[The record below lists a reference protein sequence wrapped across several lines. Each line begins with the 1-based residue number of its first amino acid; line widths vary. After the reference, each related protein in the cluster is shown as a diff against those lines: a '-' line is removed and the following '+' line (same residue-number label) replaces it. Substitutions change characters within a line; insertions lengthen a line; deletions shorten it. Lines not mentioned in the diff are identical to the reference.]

1 MNFLEDLFYPLRLL
15 ENKRV
20 LLLVSGS
27 IAAYKSLELVRLL
40 FKSGASVQVVMSEG
54 AKKFVTP
61 LSFEALSHHKVLHDH
76 NEKWYYN
83 HQNALHHNHIAC
95 AANADLLIF
104 APLSA
109 NSLSKIAHALA
120 DNTISATFLACA
132 SPKILAPSMNTN
144 MLNSPIIQ
152 SHLKRLKR
160 LKDFNHIILDTKNGL
175 LACDTKGDGA
185 MAEPLEILF
194 KAAQTLLK
202 DAYFENR
209 EVIIMGGASMEKI
222 DSVRTISNLSSGI
235 QASALALALYFK
247 GAKVT
252 LIASNFPTPL
262 PKEITSVPVSD
273 TASYENALNNA
284 ANNLQ
289 KHALKPL
296 LFNLA
301 AISDYVPKTSFN
313 HKLKKSELGETLN
326 IECVQNKDLLA
337 SINPNQFVKI
347 GFKAE
352 DDQQNAIKNAQ
363 NLLKPSQ
370 DSGKD
375 CSMAA
380 LNLIKDSRPFGSL
393 ENELWLFSHHKTQK
407 IPSMNKLEAGFKIL
421 DFIKDNAL

>member
-40 FKSGASVQVVMSEG
+40 FKSGASIQVVMSKG
-54 AKKFVTP
+54 AKKFIKS
-61 LSFEALSHHKVLHDH
+61 LSFEALSHHKVLHDR

-83 HQNALHHNHIAC
+83 HQNKLHHNHIAC

-120 DNTISATFLACA
+120 DNIVSATFLACT

-144 MLNSPIIQ
+144 MLNSPITQ
-152 SHLKRLKR
+152 SNLKR
-160 LKDFNHIILDTKNGL
+160 LKDSNHIILDTKNAL

-209 EVIIMGGASMEKI
+209 EVIVMGGASIEKI
-222 DSVRTISNLSSGI
+222 DSVRVISNLSSGI

-252 LIASNFPTPL
+252 LIASSFPIPL
-262 PKEITSVPVSD
+262 PKEIASVLVSD

-284 ANNLQ
+284 AKSLQ

-296 LFNLA
+296 FFNLA
-301 AISDYVPKTSFN
+301 AISDYVPKISFN
-313 HKLKKSELGETLN
+313 YKLKKSELGQTLN

-352 DDQQNAIKNAQ
+352 DNQQNAIKNAQ
-363 NLLKPSQ
+363 NLLKPFQ
-370 DSGKD
+370 DNGKD
-375 CSMAA
+375 CSVAA
-380 LNLIKDSRPFGSL
+380 LNLIKDSHPFGSL
-393 ENELWLFSHHKTQK
+393 ENELWLFSHKKTQK
-407 IPSMNKLEAGFKIL
+407 IPSMNKLEASFKIL

>member
-27 IAAYKSLELVRLL
+27 IAAYKSLELTRLL
-40 FKSGASVQVVMSEG
+40 FKSGASIQVVMSKG
-54 AKKFVTP
+54 AKKFIKP
-61 LSFEALSHHKVLHDH
+61 LSFEALSHHKVLHDR

-83 HQNALHHNHIAC
+83 HQNKLHHNHIAC
-95 AANADLLIF
+95 AASTDLLIF

-120 DNTISATFLACA
+120 DNTISTTFLACA

-144 MLNSPIIQ
+144 MLNSPITQ
-152 SHLKRLKR
+152 SNLKR
-160 LKDFNHIILDTKNGL
+160 LKDSNHIILDTKNGL
-175 LACDTKGDGA
+175 LACDTRGNGA

-209 EVIIMGGASMEKI
+209 EVIVMGGASIEKI
-222 DSVRTISNLSSGI
+222 DSVRVISNLSSGI

-262 PKEITSVPVSD
+262 PKEIASVLVSD

-284 ANNLQ
+284 AKNLQ

-301 AISDYVPKTSFN
+301 AISDYLPKISFN
-313 HKLKKSELGETLN
+313 HKLKKSELGEILN

-337 SINPNQFVKI
+337 SVNPNQFVKI

-363 NLLKPSQ
+363 NLLKPFK

-375 CSMAA
+375 CSVVA

-393 ENELWLFSHHKTQK
+393 ENELWLFSHKKTQK
-407 IPSMNKLEAGFKIL
+407 IPSMNKLEASFKIL

>member
-15 ENKRV
+15 ENKRI

-27 IAAYKSLELVRLL
+27 IAAYKSLELTRLL
-40 FKSGASVQVVMSEG
+40 FKSGASIQVVMSKG
-54 AKKFVTP
+54 AKKFIKP
-61 LSFEALSHHKVLHDH
+61 LSFEALSHHKVLHDR

-95 AANADLLIF
+95 AASADLLIF

-144 MLNSPIIQ
+144 MLNSPITQ
-152 SHLKRLKR
+152 SNLKR
-160 LKDFNHIILDTKNGL
+160 LKDSNHIILDTQNAL

-209 EVIIMGGASMEKI
+209 EVIVMGGASVEKI
-222 DSVRTISNLSSGI
+222 DSVRVISNLSSGI

-247 GAKVT
+247 GAKIT

-262 PKEITSVPVSD
+262 PKEIASVLVSD

-284 ANNLQ
+284 TNNLQ

-313 HKLKKSELGETLN
+313 YKLKKSEIGETLN
-326 IECVQNKDLLA
+326 VECVQNKDLLA
-337 SINPNQFVKI
+337 SVNPNQFVKI

-352 DDQQNAIKNAQ
+352 DDQQNAMQNAQ
-363 NLLKPSQ
+363 NLLKPFQ
-370 DSGKD
+370 DNGKD
-375 CSMAA
+375 CSVAA

-393 ENELWLFSHHKTQK
+393 ENELWLFSHKKTQK
-407 IPSMNKLEAGFKIL
+407 IPSMNKLEASFKIL

>member
-40 FKSGASVQVVMSEG
+40 FKSGASIQVVMSED

-61 LSFEALSHHKVLHDH
+61 LSFEALSHHKVLHDR

-83 HQNALHHNHIAC
+83 HQNKLHHNHIAC
-95 AANADLLIF
+95 AASADLLIF

-144 MLNSPIIQ
+144 MLNSPITQ
-152 SHLKRLKR
+152 SNLKR
-160 LKDFNHIILDTKNGL
+160 LKDSNHIILDTQNGL
-175 LACDTKGDGA
+175 LACDTRGDGA

-209 EVIIMGGASMEKI
+209 EVIVMGGASIEKI
-222 DSVRTISNLSSGI
+222 DSVRVISNLSSGI

-262 PKEITSVPVSD
+262 PKEIASVLVSD
-273 TASYENALNNA
+273 TASYENALNSA

-301 AISDYVPKTSFN
+301 AISDYLPKTSFN
-313 HKLKKSELGETLN
+313 HKLKKSEIGETLN

-337 SINPNQFVKI
+337 SVNPNQFVKI

-363 NLLKPSQ
+363 NLLKPFK
-370 DSGKD
+370 DNGKD
-375 CSMAA
+375 CSVVA

-393 ENELWLFSHHKTQK
+393 ENELWLFSHQKTQK
-407 IPSMNKLEAGFKIL
+407 IPSMNKLEASFKIL

>member
-1 MNFLEDLFYPLRLL
+1 
-15 ENKRV
+15 
-20 LLLVSGS
+20 
-27 IAAYKSLELVRLL
+27 
-40 FKSGASVQVVMSEG
+40 
-54 AKKFVTP
+54 
-61 LSFEALSHHKVLHDH
+61 
-76 NEKWYYN
+76 
-83 HQNALHHNHIAC
+83 
-95 AANADLLIF
+95 
-104 APLSA
+104 
-109 NSLSKIAHALA
+109 
-120 DNTISATFLACA
+120 
-132 SPKILAPSMNTN
+132 TN
-144 MLNSPIIQ
+144 MLNSPITQ
-152 SHLKRLKR
+152 SNLKR
-160 LKDFNHIILDTKNGL
+160 LKDSNHIILDTQNAL

-194 KAAQTLLK
+194 KAVQTLLK

-209 EVIIMGGASMEKI
+209 EVIVMGGASVEKI

-262 PKEITSVPVSD
+262 PKGIASVLVSD

-284 ANNLQ
+284 AKNLQ

-301 AISDYVPKTSFN
+301 AISDYLPKTSFN
-313 HKLKKSELGETLN
+313 HKLKKSEIGETLN

-337 SINPNQFVKI
+337 SVNPNQFVKI

-370 DSGKD
+370 DNGKD
-375 CSMAA
+375 CSMVA
-380 LNLIKDSRPFGSL
+380 LNLIKNSRPFGSL
-393 ENELWLFSHHKTQK
+393 ENELWLFSHKKTQK
-407 IPSMNKLEAGFKIL
+407 IPSMNKLEASFKIL

>member
-1 MNFLEDLFYPLRLL
+1 MNFLEDLFYSLRLL

-40 FKSGASVQVVMSEG
+40 FKSGASIQVVMSKG
-54 AKKFVTP
+54 AKKFIKP
-61 LSFEALSHHKVLHDH
+61 LSFEALSHHKVLHDR

-83 HQNALHHNHIAC
+83 HQNKLHHNHIAC
-95 AANADLLIF
+95 AASADLLIF

-152 SHLKRLKR
+152 SNLKR
-160 LKDFNHIILDTKNGL
+160 LKDSNHIILDTKNAL

-194 KAAQTLLK
+194 KASQTLLK

-209 EVIIMGGASMEKI
+209 EVIVMGGASIEKI
-222 DSVRTISNLSSGI
+222 DSVRVISNLSSGI
-235 QASALALALYFK
+235 QASTLALALYFK

-252 LIASNFPTPL
+252 LIASSFPTPL
-262 PKEITSVPVSD
+262 PKEITSVLVSD

-284 ANNLQ
+284 AKNLQ

-301 AISDYVPKTSFN
+301 AISDYLPKTSFN
-313 HKLKKSELGETLN
+313 HKLKKSEIGETLN
-326 IECVQNKDLLA
+326 VECVQNKDLLA
-337 SINPNQFVKI
+337 SVNPNQFVKI

-370 DSGKD
+370 DNGKD
-375 CSMAA
+375 CSVAA

-393 ENELWLFSHHKTQK
+393 ENELWLFSHKKTQK
-407 IPSMNKLEAGFKIL
+407 IPSMNKLEASFKIL

>member
-40 FKSGASVQVVMSEG
+40 FKSGASIQVVMSKG
-54 AKKFVTP
+54 AQKFIKP
-61 LSFEALSHHKVLHDH
+61 LSFEALSHHKVLHDR

-83 HQNALHHNHIAC
+83 HQNKLHHNHIAC
-95 AANADLLIF
+95 AASADLLIF

-120 DNTISATFLACA
+120 DNAVSATFLACA

-144 MLNSPIIQ
+144 MLNSPITQ
-152 SHLKRLKR
+152 SNLKR
-160 LKDFNHIILDTKNGL
+160 LKDSNHIILDTQNAL

-209 EVIIMGGASMEKI
+209 EVIVMGGASMEKI
-222 DSVRTISNLSSGI
+222 DSVRVISNLSSGI

-252 LIASNFPTPL
+252 LIASSFPTPL
-262 PKEITSVPVSD
+262 PKEIASVLVSD

-284 ANNLQ
+284 AKNLQ

-301 AISDYVPKTSFN
+301 AISDYLPKTSFN
-313 HKLKKSELGETLN
+313 HKLKKSEIGETLN

-337 SINPNQFVKI
+337 SVNPNQFVKI

-363 NLLKPSQ
+363 NLLRPSQ
-370 DSGKD
+370 DNGKD
-375 CSMAA
+375 CSVAA

-393 ENELWLFSHHKTQK
+393 ENELWLFSHKKTQK
-407 IPSMNKLEAGFKIL
+407 IPSMNKLEASFKIL

>member
-27 IAAYKSLELVRLL
+27 IAAYKSLELTRLL
-40 FKSGASVQVVMSEG
+40 FKSGASIQVVMSKG
-54 AKKFVTP
+54 AKKFIKP

-76 NEKWYYN
+76 NEKWYYD

-95 AANADLLIF
+95 AASADLLIF

-120 DNTISATFLACA
+120 DNIVSATFLACT

-152 SHLKRLKR
+152 SHLKRLK
-160 LKDFNHIILDTKNGL
+160 DFNHIILDTQNAL

-194 KAAQTLLK
+194 KATQTLLK
-202 DAYFENR
+202 DAYFTNR
-209 EVIIMGGASMEKI
+209 EAIIMGGASIEKI

-262 PKEITSVPVSD
+262 PKEIKSVPVSD

-284 ANNLQ
+284 ANN

-363 NLLKPSQ
+363 NLLKPFK
-370 DSGKD
+370 DNGKD

-380 LNLIKDSRPFGSL
+380 LNLIKDSHPFGSL

-407 IPSMNKLEAGFKIL
+407 IPSMNKLEASFKIL

>member
-15 ENKRV
+15 ENKCV

-27 IAAYKSLELVRLL
+27 IAAYKSLELTRLL
-40 FKSGASVQVVMSEG
+40 FKSGASIQVVMSEG
-54 AKKFVTP
+54 AKKFIKP
-61 LSFEALSHHKVLHDH
+61 LSFEALSHHKVLHDC

-83 HQNALHHNHIAC
+83 HQNKLHHNHIAC
-95 AANADLLIF
+95 AASTDLLIF

-144 MLNSPIIQ
+144 MLNSPITQ
-152 SHLKRLKR
+152 SNLKR
-160 LKDFNHIILDTKNGL
+160 LKDSNHIILDTQNAL

-194 KAAQTLLK
+194 KAVQTLLK

-209 EVIIMGGASMEKI
+209 EVIVMGGASVEKI

-262 PKEITSVPVSD
+262 PKEIASVLVSD

-284 ANNLQ
+284 AKNLQ

-301 AISDYVPKTSFN
+301 AISDYLPKTSFN

-337 SINPNQFVKI
+337 SVDPNQFVKI

-370 DSGKD
+370 DNGKD
-375 CSMAA
+375 CSVVA

-393 ENELWLFSHHKTQK
+393 ENELWLFSHKKTQK
-407 IPSMNKLEAGFKIL
+407 IPSMNKLEASFKIL

>member
-20 LLLVSGS
+20 LLLISGS
-27 IAAYKSLELVRLL
+27 IAAYKSLELTRLL
-40 FKSGASVQVVMSEG
+40 FKSGVSIQVVMSEG
-54 AKKFVTP
+54 AKKFIKP
-61 LSFEALSHHKVLHDH
+61 LSFEALSHHKVLHDR

-95 AANADLLIF
+95 ASNADLLIF

-120 DNTISATFLACA
+120 DNTISATFLACT

-144 MLNSPIIQ
+144 MLNSPITQ
-152 SHLKRLKR
+152 SNLKR
-160 LKDFNHIILDTKNGL
+160 LKDSNHIILDTQNGL

-209 EVIIMGGASMEKI
+209 EVIVMGGASVEKI

-247 GAKVT
+247 GARVT
-252 LIASNFPTPL
+252 LITSNFPTPL
-262 PKEITSVPVSD
+262 PKEITSVLISD
-273 TASYENALNNA
+273 TASYESALNNA
-284 ANNLQ
+284 AKNLQ

-301 AISDYVPKTSFN
+301 AISDYVPKTSFK
-313 HKLKKSELGETLN
+313 HKLKKSEIGETLN

-337 SINPNQFVKI
+337 SVNPNQFVKI

-370 DSGKD
+370 DNGKD
-375 CSMAA
+375 CSVVA

-393 ENELWLFSHHKTQK
+393 DNELWLFSHKKTQK
-407 IPSMNKLEAGFKIL
+407 IPSMNKLEASFKIL

>member
-27 IAAYKSLELVRLL
+27 IAAYKSLELTRLL
-40 FKSGASVQVVMSEG
+40 FKSGASIQVVMSKG
-54 AKKFVTP
+54 AKKFIKP
-61 LSFEALSHHKVLHDH
+61 LSFEALSHHKVLHDR

-95 AANADLLIF
+95 AINADLLIF

-120 DNTISATFLACA
+120 DNIVSATFLACA

-144 MLNSPIIQ
+144 MLNSPITQ
-152 SHLKRLKR
+152 SNLKR
-160 LKDFNHIILDTKNGL
+160 LKDSNHIILDTKNGL

-209 EVIIMGGASMEKI
+209 EVIIMGGASIEKI

-247 GAKVT
+247 GARVT

-262 PKEITSVPVSD
+262 PKGIKSVLVSD
-273 TASYENALNNA
+273 TASYENALNSA

-296 LFNLA
+296 FFNLA
-301 AISDYVPKTSFN
+301 AISDYVPKTPFN
-313 HKLKKSELGETLN
+313 YKLKKSELGETLN

-352 DDQQNAIKNAQ
+352 DNQQNAIKNAQ
-363 NLLKPSQ
+363 NLLKPFK
-370 DSGKD
+370 DNGKD
-375 CSMAA
+375 CSVVA

-393 ENELWLFSHHKTQK
+393 ENELWLFSHKKTQK
-407 IPSMNKLEAGFKIL
+407 IPSMNKLEASFKIL

>member
-27 IAAYKSLELVRLL
+27 IAAYKSLELTRLL
-40 FKSGASVQVVMSEG
+40 FKSGASIQVVMSKG
-54 AKKFVTP
+54 AKKFIKP
-61 LSFEALSHHKVLHDH
+61 LSFEALSHHKVLHDR

-95 AANADLLIF
+95 AASADLLIF

-120 DNTISATFLACA
+120 DNIVSATFLACA

-144 MLNSPIIQ
+144 MLNSPITQ
-152 SHLKRLKR
+152 SNLKR
-160 LKDFNHIILDTKNGL
+160 LKDSSYTILDTQNAL

-209 EVIIMGGASMEKI
+209 EVIVMGGASMEKI

-252 LIASNFPTPL
+252 LIASSFPTPL

-273 TASYENALNNA
+273 TKSYENALNNA
-284 ANNLQ
+284 AKNLQ

-313 HKLKKSELGETLN
+313 HKLKKSEIGETLN

-337 SINPNQFVKI
+337 SVNSNQFVKI

-363 NLLKPSQ
+363 NLLKPFQ
-370 DSGKD
+370 DNGKD
-375 CSMAA
+375 CSVAA
-380 LNLIKDSRPFGSL
+380 LNLIKDLRPFGSL
-393 ENELWLFSHHKTQK
+393 ENELWLFSHKKTQK
-407 IPSMNKLEAGFKIL
+407 IPSMNKLETSFKIL

>member
-27 IAAYKSLELVRLL
+27 IAAYKSLELTRLL
-40 FKSGASVQVVMSEG
+40 FKSGASIQVVMSKS
-54 AKKFVTP
+54 AKKFIKP

-120 DNTISATFLACA
+120 DNIVSTTFLACA

-144 MLNSPIIQ
+144 MLHSPIIQ
-152 SHLKRLKR
+152 SHLKRLK
-160 LKDFNHIILDTKNGL
+160 DTNHIILDTQNGL
-175 LACDTKGDGA
+175 LACDTRGNGA

-209 EVIIMGGASMEKI
+209 EVIIMGGASVEKI

-235 QASALALALYFK
+235 QASALAIALYFK

-262 PKEITSVPVSD
+262 PKGIASVLVSD
-273 TASYENALNNA
+273 TASYENALNSA

-301 AISDYVPKTSFN
+301 AISDYLPKISFN
-313 HKLKKSELGETLN
+313 YKLKKSELGETLN

-352 DDQQNAIKNAQ
+352 DNQQNAIKNAQ
-363 NLLKPSQ
+363 NLLKPFK
-370 DSGKD
+370 DNGKD
-375 CSMAA
+375 CSVVA

-393 ENELWLFSHHKTQK
+393 ENELWLFSHKKTQK
-407 IPSMNKLEAGFKIL
+407 IPSMNKLEASFKIL

>member
-120 DNTISATFLACA
+120 DNIISTTFLACA
-132 SPKILAPSMNTN
+132 SPKILVPSMNTN

-152 SHLKRLKR
+152 NHLKR
-160 LKDFNHIILDTKNGL
+160 LKDFNHIIILDTQNGL
-175 LACDTKGDGA
+175 LACNTKGDGA

-284 ANNLQ
+284 TNNLQ

-363 NLLKPSQ
+363 NLLKPFK
-370 DSGKD
+370 DNGKD
-375 CSMAA
+375 CSMVA

-407 IPSMNKLEAGFKIL
+407 IPSMNKLEASFKIL
-421 DFIKDNAL
+421 DFIKDNAF

>member
-40 FKSGASVQVVMSEG
+40 FKSGASIQVVMSKG
-54 AKKFVTP
+54 AKKFIKP
-61 LSFEALSHHKVLHDH
+61 LSFEALSHHKVLHDY

-83 HQNALHHNHIAC
+83 HQNKLHHNHIAC
-95 AANADLLIF
+95 AASADLLIF

-120 DNTISATFLACA
+120 DNTISATFLACT

-152 SHLKRLKR
+152 SNLKR
-160 LKDFNHIILDTKNGL
+160 LKDSNHIVLDTQNGL

-209 EVIIMGGASMEKI
+209 EVIIMGGASVEKI

-252 LIASNFPTPL
+252 LIASNFPIPL
-262 PKEITSVPVSD
+262 PKEIASVLVSD
-273 TASYENALNNA
+273 TTSYENAMNSA

-296 LFNLA
+296 FFNLA
-301 AISDYVPKTSFN
+301 AISDYAPKISFN

-337 SINPNQFVKI
+337 SVDPNQFVKI

-363 NLLKPSQ
+363 NLLKPFQ
-370 DSGKD
+370 DNGKD
-375 CSMAA
+375 CSVVA

-393 ENELWLFSHHKTQK
+393 ENELWLFSHKKTQK
-407 IPSMNKLEAGFKIL
+407 IPSMNKLEASFKIL

>member
-27 IAAYKSLELVRLL
+27 IAAYKSLELTRLL
-40 FKSGASVQVVMSEG
+40 FKSGASIQVVMSKA
-54 AKKFVTP
+54 AKKFIKP
-61 LSFEALSHHKVLHDH
+61 LSFEALSHHKVLHDR

-95 AANADLLIF
+95 AADADLLIF

-144 MLNSPIIQ
+144 MLNSPITQ
-152 SHLKRLKR
+152 SNLKR
-160 LKDFNHIILDTKNGL
+160 LKDSNHIILDTQNGL

-209 EVIIMGGASMEKI
+209 EVIIMGGASVEKI
-222 DSVRTISNLSSGI
+222 DSVRVISNLSSGI

-252 LIASNFPTPL
+252 LIASSFPTPL
-262 PKEITSVPVSD
+262 PKGIKSVSVSD
-273 TASYENALNNA
+273 TASYENALNSA

-313 HKLKKSELGETLN
+313 YKLKKSEIGETLN

-337 SINPNQFVKI
+337 SVNPNQFVKI

-370 DSGKD
+370 DNGKD
-375 CSMAA
+375 CSVVA

-393 ENELWLFSHHKTQK
+393 ENELWLFSHQKTQK
-407 IPSMNKLEAGFKIL
+407 IPSMNKLEASFKIL

>member
-27 IAAYKSLELVRLL
+27 IAAYKSLELTRLL
-40 FKSGASVQVVMSEG
+40 FKSGASIQVVMSKG
-54 AKKFVTP
+54 AKKFIKP
-61 LSFEALSHHKVLHDH
+61 LSFEALSHHKVLHDR

-144 MLNSPIIQ
+144 MLNSPITQ
-152 SHLKRLKR
+152 SNLKR
-160 LKDFNHIILDTKNGL
+160 LKDSNHIILDTQNAL

-194 KAAQTLLK
+194 KATQTLLK

-209 EVIIMGGASMEKI
+209 EVIVMGGASMEKI
-222 DSVRTISNLSSGI
+222 DSVRVISNLSSGI

-252 LIASNFPTPL
+252 FIASSFSTPL
-262 PKEITSVPVSD
+262 PKEIASVLVSD

-284 ANNLQ
+284 AKNLQ

-301 AISDYVPKTSFN
+301 AISDYLPKTSFN
-313 HKLKKSELGETLN
+313 HKLKKSEIGETLN

-337 SINPNQFVKI
+337 SVNPNQFVKI

-370 DSGKD
+370 DNGKD
-375 CSMAA
+375 CSVAA
-380 LNLIKDSRPFGSL
+380 LNLIKNSRPFGSL
-393 ENELWLFSHHKTQK
+393 ENELWLFSHKKTQK
-407 IPSMNKLEAGFKIL
+407 IPSMNKLEASFKIL

>member
-27 IAAYKSLELVRLL
+27 IAAYKSLELTRLL
-40 FKSGASVQVVMSEG
+40 FKSGASIQVVMSKG
-54 AKKFVTP
+54 AKKFIKP
-61 LSFEALSHHKVLHDH
+61 LSFEALSHHKVLHDR

-83 HQNALHHNHIAC
+83 HQNKLHHNHIAC
-95 AANADLLIF
+95 AASADLLIF

-152 SHLKRLKR
+152 SNLKR
-160 LKDFNHIILDTKNGL
+160 LKDSNHIILDTKNAL

-194 KAAQTLLK
+194 KATQTLLK

-209 EVIIMGGASMEKI
+209 EVIVMGGASVEKI
-222 DSVRTISNLSSGI
+222 DSVRVISNLSSGI

-252 LIASNFPTPL
+252 LIASSFPTPL
-262 PKEITSVPVSD
+262 PKEIASVLVSD

-284 ANNLQ
+284 AKNLQ

-301 AISDYVPKTSFN
+301 AISDYLPKTSFN

-326 IECVQNKDLLA
+326 VECVQNKDLLA
-337 SINPNQFVKI
+337 SVNPNQFVKI

-370 DSGKD
+370 DNGKD
-375 CSMAA
+375 CSVAA

-393 ENELWLFSHHKTQK
+393 ENELWLFSHKKTQK
-407 IPSMNKLEAGFKIL
+407 IPSMNKLEASFKIL

>member
-40 FKSGASVQVVMSEG
+40 FKSGASIQVVMSEG
-54 AKKFVTP
+54 AKKFIKP
-61 LSFEALSHHKVLHDH
+61 LSFEALSHHKVLHDR

-83 HQNALHHNHIAC
+83 HQNKLHHNHIAC
-95 AANADLLIF
+95 AASADLLIF

-120 DNTISATFLACA
+120 DNTISTTFLACA

-144 MLNSPIIQ
+144 MLNSPITQ
-152 SHLKRLKR
+152 SNLKR
-160 LKDFNHIILDTKNGL
+160 LKDSNHIILDTKNAL

-194 KAAQTLLK
+194 KATQTLLK

-209 EVIIMGGASMEKI
+209 EVIVMGGASVEKI
-222 DSVRTISNLSSGI
+222 DSVRIISNLSSGI

-262 PKEITSVPVSD
+262 PKEIASVPVSD

-284 ANNLQ
+284 AKNLQ

-301 AISDYVPKTSFN
+301 AISDYVPKISFN
-313 HKLKKSELGETLN
+313 HKLKKSEIGETLN
-326 IECVQNKDLLA
+326 VECVQNKDLLA
-337 SINPNQFVKI
+337 SVNPNQFVKI

-370 DSGKD
+370 DNGKD
-375 CSMAA
+375 CSVVA

-393 ENELWLFSHHKTQK
+393 DNELWLFSHKKTQK
-407 IPSMNKLEAGFKIL
+407 IPSMNKLEASFKIL

>member
-27 IAAYKSLELVRLL
+27 IAAYKSLELTRLL
-40 FKSGASVQVVMSEG
+40 FKSGASIQVVMSKG
-54 AKKFVTP
+54 AKKFIKP

-83 HQNALHHNHIAC
+83 HQNKLHHNHIAC

-144 MLNSPIIQ
+144 MLHSPIIQ
-152 SHLKRLKR
+152 SHLKRLK
-160 LKDFNHIILDTKNGL
+160 DSNHIVLDTQNAL

-194 KAAQTLLK
+194 KATQTLLK
-202 DAYFENR
+202 DAYFKNR
-209 EVIIMGGASMEKI
+209 EVIIMGGASIEKI
-222 DSVRTISNLSSGI
+222 DSVRVISNLSSGI

-262 PKEITSVPVSD
+262 PKGIKSVLVSD

-301 AISDYVPKTSFN
+301 AISDYAPKTSFN
-313 HKLKKSELGETLN
+313 HKLKKSEIGETLN

-337 SINPNQFVKI
+337 SVNPNQFIKI

-363 NLLKPSQ
+363 NLLKPFK
-370 DSGKD
+370 DNGKD
-375 CSMAA
+375 CSVVA

-393 ENELWLFSHHKTQK
+393 ENELWLFSHQKTQK
-407 IPSMNKLEAGFKIL
+407 IPSMNKLEASFKIL

>member
-27 IAAYKSLELVRLL
+27 IAAYKSLELTRLL
-40 FKSGASVQVVMSEG
+40 FKSGASIQVVMSKG
-54 AKKFVTP
+54 AKKFIKP
-61 LSFEALSHHKVLHDH
+61 LSFEALSHHKVLHDR

-83 HQNALHHNHIAC
+83 HQNKLHHNHIAC
-95 AANADLLIF
+95 ATNSDLLIF

-152 SHLKRLKR
+152 SNLKR
-160 LKDFNHIILDTKNGL
+160 LKDSNHIILDTQNAL

-209 EVIIMGGASMEKI
+209 EVIVMGGASMEKI
-222 DSVRTISNLSSGI
+222 DSVRVISNLSSGI

-247 GAKVT
+247 GAKVI
-252 LIASNFPTPL
+252 LIASSFPTPL
-262 PKEITSVPVSD
+262 PKEITSVLVSD

-284 ANNLQ
+284 AKNLQ

-301 AISDYVPKTSFN
+301 AISDYVPKISFN
-313 HKLKKSELGETLN
+313 HKLKKSEIGETLN

-337 SINPNQFVKI
+337 SVNPNQFVKI

-370 DSGKD
+370 DNGKG
-375 CSMAA
+375 CSVAA

-393 ENELWLFSHHKTQK
+393 ENELWLFRHKKTQK
-407 IPSMNKLEAGFKIL
+407 IPSMNKLEASFKIL

>member
-27 IAAYKSLELVRLL
+27 IAAYKSLELTRLL
-40 FKSGASVQVVMSEG
+40 FKSGASIQVVMSKG
-54 AKKFVTP
+54 AKKFIKP
-61 LSFEALSHHKVLHDH
+61 LSFEALSHHKVLHDR

-83 HQNALHHNHIAC
+83 HQNKLHHNHIAC
-95 AANADLLIF
+95 AASADLLIF

-152 SHLKRLKR
+152 SNLKR
-160 LKDFNHIILDTKNGL
+160 LKDSNHIILDTKNAL

-209 EVIIMGGASMEKI
+209 EVIVMGGASVEKI
-222 DSVRTISNLSSGI
+222 DSVRVISNLSSGI

-252 LIASNFPTPL
+252 LIASSFPTPL
-262 PKEITSVPVSD
+262 PKEITSVLVSD

-284 ANNLQ
+284 AKNLQ

-301 AISDYVPKTSFN
+301 AISDYLPKTSFN
-313 HKLKKSELGETLN
+313 HKLKKSEIGETLN
-326 IECVQNKDLLA
+326 VECVQNKDLLA
-337 SINPNQFVKI
+337 SVNPSQFVKI

-370 DSGKD
+370 DNGKD
-375 CSMAA
+375 CSVAA

-393 ENELWLFSHHKTQK
+393 ENELWLFSHKKTQK
-407 IPSMNKLEAGFKIL
+407 IPSMNKLEASFKIL

>member
-27 IAAYKSLELVRLL
+27 IAAYKSLELTRLL
-40 FKSGASVQVVMSEG
+40 FKSGASIQVVMSKG
-54 AKKFVTP
+54 AKKFIKP
-61 LSFEALSHHKVLHDH
+61 LSFEALSHHKVLHDR

-83 HQNALHHNHIAC
+83 HQNKLHHNHIAC
-95 AANADLLIF
+95 ATNADLLIF
-104 APLSA
+104 APLST

-120 DNTISATFLACA
+120 DNIISATFLACA

-144 MLNSPIIQ
+144 MLNSPITQ
-152 SHLKRLKR
+152 SNLKR
-160 LKDFNHIILDTKNGL
+160 LKDSNHIILDTKNAL

-194 KAAQTLLK
+194 KATQTLLK

-209 EVIIMGGASMEKI
+209 EVIIMGGASVEKI
-222 DSVRTISNLSSGI
+222 DSVRVISNLSSGI

-247 GAKVT
+247 GAKIT
-252 LIASNFPTPL
+252 LIASSFPTPL
-262 PKEITSVPVSD
+262 PKEIASVLVSD

-284 ANNLQ
+284 SKNLQ

-301 AISDYVPKTSFN
+301 AISDYAPKTSFN
-313 HKLKKSELGETLN
+313 YKLKKSELGEILN

-337 SINPNQFVKI
+337 SVNPNQFVKI

-363 NLLKPSQ
+363 NLLKPFK
-370 DSGKD
+370 DNGKD
-375 CSMAA
+375 CSVAA

-393 ENELWLFSHHKTQK
+393 ENELWLFSHKKTQK
-407 IPSMNKLEAGFKIL
+407 IPSMNKLEASFKIL

>member
-40 FKSGASVQVVMSEG
+40 FKSGASIQVVMSEG
-54 AKKFVTP
+54 AKKFIKP
-61 LSFEALSHHKVLHDH
+61 LSFEALSHHKVLHDR
-76 NEKWYYN
+76 NEKWYYD

-152 SHLKRLKR
+152 SHLKRLK
-160 LKDFNHIILDTKNGL
+160 DTNHIILDTKNGL
-175 LACDTKGDGA
+175 LACNTRGNGA

-209 EVIIMGGASMEKI
+209 EVIIMGGASVEKI

-262 PKEITSVPVSD
+262 PKGIASVLVSD
-273 TASYENALNNA
+273 TASYENALNSA
-284 ANNLQ
+284 AKNLQ

-313 HKLKKSELGETLN
+313 YKLKKSEIGETLN
-326 IECVQNKDLLA
+326 VECVQNKDLLA

-363 NLLKPSQ
+363 NLLKPFK
-370 DSGKD
+370 DNGKD
-375 CSMAA
+375 CSVVA
-380 LNLIKDSRPFGSL
+380 LNLIKDSHPFGSL
-393 ENELWLFSHHKTQK
+393 ENELWLFSHKKTQK
-407 IPSMNKLEAGFKIL
+407 IPSMNKLEASFKIL

>member
-15 ENKRV
+15 ENKHV

-40 FKSGASVQVVMSEG
+40 FKSGASIQVVMSEG
-54 AKKFVTP
+54 AKKFIKP
-61 LSFEALSHHKVLHDH
+61 LSFEALSHHKVLHDR

-83 HQNALHHNHIAC
+83 HQNKLHHNHIAC
-95 AANADLLIF
+95 TANADLLIF

-120 DNTISATFLACA
+120 DNTVSATFLACA

-144 MLNSPIIQ
+144 MLHSPIIQ
-152 SHLKRLKR
+152 SNLKR
-160 LKDFNHIILDTKNGL
+160 LKDSNHIILDTQNGL

-194 KAAQTLLK
+194 KATQTLLK

-209 EVIIMGGASMEKI
+209 EVIIMGGASIEKI

-235 QASALALALYFK
+235 QASTLALALYFK

-273 TASYENALNNA
+273 TKSYENALNSA

-337 SINPNQFVKI
+337 SIDPNQFVKI

-370 DSGKD
+370 DNGKD

-380 LNLIKDSRPFGSL
+380 LNLIKDLHPFGSL
-393 ENELWLFSHHKTQK
+393 ENELWLFSHKKTQK
-407 IPSMNKLEAGFKIL
+407 IPSMNKLEASFKIL

>member
-27 IAAYKSLELVRLL
+27 IAAYKSLELTRLL
-40 FKSGASVQVVMSEG
+40 FKSGASIQVVMSEG
-54 AKKFVTP
+54 AQKFIKP
-61 LSFEALSHHKVLHDH
+61 LSFEALSHHKVLHDR

-83 HQNALHHNHIAC
+83 HQNKLHHNHIAC
-95 AANADLLIF
+95 AADADLLIF

-120 DNTISATFLACA
+120 DNIISATFLACA

-144 MLNSPIIQ
+144 MLNSPITQ
-152 SHLKRLKR
+152 SNLKR
-160 LKDFNHIILDTKNGL
+160 LKDSNHIILDTQNAL

-194 KAAQTLLK
+194 KATQTLLK

-209 EVIIMGGASMEKI
+209 EVIIMGGASVEKI
-222 DSVRTISNLSSGI
+222 DSVRVISNLSSGI

-262 PKEITSVPVSD
+262 PKEIASVPVSD
-273 TASYENALNNA
+273 TASYENALNNTA
-284 ANNLQ
+284 KNLQ

-313 HKLKKSELGETLN
+313 HKLKKSEIGETLN

-337 SINPNQFVKI
+337 SVNPNQFVKI

-352 DDQQNAIKNAQ
+352 DDQQNAMQNAQ
-363 NLLKPSQ
+363 NLLKPFQ
-370 DSGKD
+370 DNGKD
-375 CSMAA
+375 CSVAA

-393 ENELWLFSHHKTQK
+393 ENELWLFSHKKTQK
-407 IPSMNKLEAGFKIL
+407 IPSMNKLEASFKIL

>member
-40 FKSGASVQVVMSEG
+40 FKSGASIQVVMSEG
-54 AKKFVTP
+54 AKKFIKP
-61 LSFEALSHHKVLHDH
+61 LSFEALSHHKVLHDR

-83 HQNALHHNHIAC
+83 HQNKLHHNHIAC
-95 AANADLLIF
+95 AASADLLIF

-120 DNTISATFLACA
+120 DNIISATFLACA

-152 SHLKRLKR
+152 SNLKR
-160 LKDFNHIILDTKNGL
+160 LKDSNHIILDTKNAL

-194 KAAQTLLK
+194 KATQTLLK

-209 EVIIMGGASMEKI
+209 EVIVMGGASVEKI
-222 DSVRTISNLSSGI
+222 DSVRVISNLSSGI

-252 LIASNFPTPL
+252 LIASSFPTPL
-262 PKEITSVPVSD
+262 PKEIASVLVSD
-273 TASYENALNNA
+273 TASYENALNEA
-284 ANNLQ
+284 AKNLQ

-301 AISDYVPKTSFN
+301 AISDYVPKISFN

-326 IECVQNKDLLA
+326 VECVQNKDLLA
-337 SINPNQFVKI
+337 SVNPNQFVKI

-370 DSGKD
+370 DNGKD
-375 CSMAA
+375 CSVVA

-393 ENELWLFSHHKTQK
+393 DNELWLFSHKKTQK

>member
-40 FKSGASVQVVMSEG
+40 FKSGASIQVVMSEG
-54 AKKFVTP
+54 AKKFIKP
-61 LSFEALSHHKVLHDH
+61 LSFEALSHHKVLHDR

-95 AANADLLIF
+95 AANSDLLIF

-120 DNTISATFLACA
+120 DNIVSATFLACA

-152 SHLKRLKR
+152 SHLKRLK
-160 LKDFNHIILDTKNGL
+160 DSNHIILDTQNGL
-175 LACDTKGDGA
+175 LACDTKGNGA

-202 DAYFENR
+202 DAYFTNR
-209 EVIIMGGASMEKI
+209 EAIIMGGASIEKI

-262 PKEITSVPVSD
+262 PKEIKSVPVSD

-284 ANNLQ
+284 ANN

-370 DSGKD
+370 DNGKD
-375 CSMAA
+375 CSMVA

>member
-15 ENKRV
+15 ENKHV

-27 IAAYKSLELVRLL
+27 IAAYKSLELTRLL
-40 FKSGASVQVVMSEG
+40 FKSGASIQVVMSEG
-54 AKKFVTP
+54 AKKFIKP
-61 LSFEALSHHKVLHDH
+61 LSFEALSHHKVLHDR

-83 HQNALHHNHIAC
+83 HQNKLHHNHIAC
-95 AANADLLIF
+95 AASADLLIF

-152 SHLKRLKR
+152 SNLKR
-160 LKDFNHIILDTKNGL
+160 LKDSNHIILDTKNAL

-185 MAEPLEILF
+185 MAELLEILF
-194 KAAQTLLK
+194 KATQTLLK

-209 EVIIMGGASMEKI
+209 EVIVMGGASVEKI
-222 DSVRTISNLSSGI
+222 DSVRVISNLSSGI

-262 PKEITSVPVSD
+262 PKEIASVLVSD

-284 ANNLQ
+284 AKNLQ

-301 AISDYVPKTSFN
+301 AISDYLPKTSFN

-326 IECVQNKDLLA
+326 VECVQNKDLLA
-337 SINPNQFVKI
+337 SVNPNQFVKI

-370 DSGKD
+370 NNGKD
-375 CSMAA
+375 CSVVA

-393 ENELWLFSHHKTQK
+393 ENELWLFSHKKTQK
-407 IPSMNKLEAGFKIL
+407 IPSMNKLEASFKIL

>member
-40 FKSGASVQVVMSEG
+40 FKSGASIQVVMSEG
-54 AKKFVTP
+54 AQKFIKP
-61 LSFEALSHHKVLHDH
+61 LSFEALSHHKVLHDR

-83 HQNALHHNHIAC
+83 HQNKLHHNHIAC
-95 AANADLLIF
+95 TADADLLIF

-120 DNTISATFLACA
+120 DNTISTTFLACA

-144 MLNSPIIQ
+144 MLNSPITQ
-152 SHLKRLKR
+152 SNLKR
-160 LKDFNHIILDTKNGL
+160 LKDSNHIILDTQNGL

-209 EVIIMGGASMEKI
+209 EVIIMGGASVEKI

-252 LIASNFPTPL
+252 LIASSFPTPL
-262 PKEITSVPVSD
+262 PKGIASVLVSD
-273 TASYENALNNA
+273 TASYENALNSA
-284 ANNLQ
+284 TNNLQ

-313 HKLKKSELGETLN
+313 HKLKKSDLGQTLN

-337 SINPNQFVKI
+337 SVNPNQFVKI

-370 DSGKD
+370 DNGKD
-375 CSMAA
+375 CSVVA

-393 ENELWLFSHHKTQK
+393 ENELWLFSHKKTQK
-407 IPSMNKLEAGFKIL
+407 IPSMNKLEASFKIL

>member
-27 IAAYKSLELVRLL
+27 IAAYKSLELTRLL
-40 FKSGASVQVVMSEG
+40 FKSGASIQVVMSKG
-54 AKKFVTP
+54 AKKFIKP
-61 LSFEALSHHKVLHDH
+61 LSFEALSHHKVLHDY

-144 MLNSPIIQ
+144 MLNSPIVQ
-152 SHLKRLKR
+152 SHLKRLK
-160 LKDFNHIILDTKNGL
+160 DTNHIILDTQNGL
-175 LACDTKGDGA
+175 LACDTRGNGA

-194 KAAQTLLK
+194 KATQTLLK

-209 EVIIMGGASMEKI
+209 EVIIMGGASIEKI
-222 DSVRTISNLSSGI
+222 DSVRIISNLSSGI

-252 LIASNFPTPL
+252 LIASSFPTPL
-262 PKEITSVPVSD
+262 PKGIASVLVSD
-273 TASYENALNNA
+273 TASYENALNSA

-296 LFNLA
+296 FFNLA
-301 AISDYVPKTSFN
+301 AISDYLPKTSFN
-313 HKLKKSELGETLN
+313 YKLKKSELGQTLN

-363 NLLKPSQ
+363 NLLKPFK
-370 DSGKD
+370 DNGKD
-375 CSMAA
+375 CSVVA

-393 ENELWLFSHHKTQK
+393 ENELWLFSHKKTQK
-407 IPSMNKLEAGFKIL
+407 IPSMNKLEASFKIL

>member
-27 IAAYKSLELVRLL
+27 IAAYKSLELTRLL
-40 FKSGASVQVVMSEG
+40 FKSGASIQVVMSKG
-54 AKKFVTP
+54 AKKFIKP
-61 LSFEALSHHKVLHDH
+61 LSFEALSHHKVLHDR

-83 HQNALHHNHIAC
+83 HQNKLHHNHIAC
-95 AANADLLIF
+95 AASADLLIF

-120 DNTISATFLACA
+120 DNIVSATFLACA

-144 MLNSPIIQ
+144 MLNSPITQ
-152 SHLKRLKR
+152 SHLKRLK
-160 LKDFNHIILDTKNGL
+160 DFNYTILDTQNAL

-209 EVIIMGGASMEKI
+209 EVIIMGGASVEKI
-222 DSVRTISNLSSGI
+222 DSVRVISNLSSGI

-252 LIASNFPTPL
+252 LIASSFPTPL
-262 PKEITSVPVSD
+262 PKEIASVPVSD

-284 ANNLQ
+284 AKNLQ

-301 AISDYVPKTSFN
+301 AISDYLPKISFN
-313 HKLKKSELGETLN
+313 YKLKKSELGETLN

-337 SINPNQFVKI
+337 SVNPNQFVKI

-363 NLLKPSQ
+363 NLLKPFKGN
-370 DSGKD
+370 GKD
-375 CSMAA
+375 CSVAA

-393 ENELWLFSHHKTQK
+393 ENELWLFSHQKTQK
-407 IPSMNKLEAGFKIL
+407 IPSMNKLEASFKIL

>member
-120 DNTISATFLACA
+120 DNIISATFLACA

-152 SHLKRLKR
+152 SHLKRLK
-160 LKDFNHIILDTKNGL
+160 DFNHIILDTQNGL
-175 LACDTKGDGA
+175 LACDTKGNGA

-202 DAYFENR
+202 DAYFTNR
-209 EVIIMGGASMEKI
+209 EAIIMGGASIEKI

-262 PKEITSVPVSD
+262 PKEIKSVPVSD

-284 ANNLQ
+284 ANN

-363 NLLKPSQ
+363 NLLKPFK
-370 DSGKD
+370 DNGKD

>member
-15 ENKRV
+15 ENKCV

-27 IAAYKSLELVRLL
+27 IAAYKSLELTRLL
-40 FKSGASVQVVMSEG
+40 FKSGASIQVVMSEG
-54 AKKFVTP
+54 AQKFIKP
-61 LSFEALSHHKVLHDH
+61 LSFEALSHHKVLHDR

-83 HQNALHHNHIAC
+83 HQNKLHHNHIAC
-95 AANADLLIF
+95 AASADLLIF

-152 SHLKRLKR
+152 SNLKR
-160 LKDFNHIILDTKNGL
+160 LKDSNHIILDTKNAL

-194 KAAQTLLK
+194 KASQTLLK

-209 EVIIMGGASMEKI
+209 EVIVMGGASVEKI
-222 DSVRTISNLSSGI
+222 DSVRVISNLSSGI

-252 LIASNFPTPL
+252 LIASSFPTPL
-262 PKEITSVPVSD
+262 PKEIASVLVSD

-284 ANNLQ
+284 AKNLQ

-301 AISDYVPKTSFN
+301 AISDYLPKTSFN

-337 SINPNQFVKI
+337 SVNPNQFVKI

-370 DSGKD
+370 DNGKD
-375 CSMAA
+375 CSVAA

-393 ENELWLFSHHKTQK
+393 ENELWLFSHKKTQK
-407 IPSMNKLEAGFKIL
+407 IPSMNKLEASFKIL

>member
-15 ENKRV
+15 ENKCV

-40 FKSGASVQVVMSEG
+40 FKSGASIQVVMSEG
-54 AKKFVTP
+54 AKKFIKP
-61 LSFEALSHHKVLHDH
+61 LSFEALSHHKVLHDR

-83 HQNALHHNHIAC
+83 HQNKLHHNHIAC
-95 AANADLLIF
+95 AASADLLIF

-120 DNTISATFLACA
+120 DNTISTTFLACA

-152 SHLKRLKR
+152 SNLKR
-160 LKDFNHIILDTKNGL
+160 LKDSNHIILDTKNAL

-194 KAAQTLLK
+194 KATQTLLK

-209 EVIIMGGASMEKI
+209 EVIVMGGASVEKI
-222 DSVRTISNLSSGI
+222 DSVRIISNLSSGI

-262 PKEITSVPVSD
+262 PKEIASVPVSD

-284 ANNLQ
+284 AKNLQ

-301 AISDYVPKTSFN
+301 AISDYVPKISFN
-313 HKLKKSELGETLN
+313 HKLKKSEIGETLN
-326 IECVQNKDLLA
+326 VECVQNKDLLA
-337 SINPNQFVKI
+337 SVNPNQFVKI

-370 DSGKD
+370 DNGKD
-375 CSMAA
+375 CSVAA

-393 ENELWLFSHHKTQK
+393 ENELWLFSHKKTQK
-407 IPSMNKLEAGFKIL
+407 IPSMNKLEASFKIL

>member
-27 IAAYKSLELVRLL
+27 IAAYKSLELTRLL
-40 FKSGASVQVVMSEG
+40 FKSGASIQVVMSEG
-54 AKKFVTP
+54 AKKFIKP
-61 LSFEALSHHKVLHDH
+61 LSFEALSHHKVLHDR

-83 HQNALHHNHIAC
+83 HQNKLHHNHIAC
-95 AANADLLIF
+95 AASADLLIF

-120 DNTISATFLACA
+120 DNIVSATFLACV

-144 MLNSPIIQ
+144 MLNSPITQ
-152 SHLKRLKR
+152 SNLKR
-160 LKDFNHIILDTKNGL
+160 LKDSNHIILDTKNAL
-175 LACDTKGDGA
+175 LACDAKGDGA
-185 MAEPLEILF
+185 MADPLEILF
-194 KAAQTLLK
+194 KATQTLLK

-209 EVIIMGGASMEKI
+209 EVIIMGGASVEKI
-222 DSVRTISNLSSGI
+222 DSVRVISNLSSGI
-235 QASALALALYFK
+235 QASTLALALYFK

-284 ANNLQ
+284 TKNLQ

-301 AISDYVPKTSFN
+301 AISDYLPKTSFN
-313 HKLKKSELGETLN
+313 HKLKKSEIGETLN
-326 IECVQNKDLLA
+326 VECVQNKDLLA
-337 SINPNQFVKI
+337 SVNPNQFVKI

-370 DSGKD
+370 DNGKD
-375 CSMAA
+375 CSVVA

-393 ENELWLFSHHKTQK
+393 ENELWLFSHKKTQK
-407 IPSMNKLEAGFKIL
+407 IPSMNKLEASFKIL

>member
-27 IAAYKSLELVRLL
+27 IAAYKSLELTRLL
-40 FKSGASVQVVMSEG
+40 FKSGASIQVVMSEG
-54 AKKFVTP
+54 AQKFIKP
-61 LSFEALSHHKVLHDH
+61 LSFEALSHHKVLHDR

-83 HQNALHHNHIAC
+83 HQNKLHHNHIAC
-95 AANADLLIF
+95 AADADLLIF

-144 MLNSPIIQ
+144 MLNSPITQ
-152 SHLKRLKR
+152 SNLKR
-160 LKDFNHIILDTKNGL
+160 LKDSNHIILDTKNAL

-209 EVIIMGGASMEKI
+209 EVIVMGGASIEKI
-222 DSVRTISNLSSGI
+222 DSVRVISNLSSGI

-252 LIASNFPTPL
+252 LIASSFPTPL
-262 PKEITSVPVSD
+262 PKEIASVPVSD

-284 ANNLQ
+284 AKSMQ

-296 LFNLA
+296 FFNLA
-301 AISDYVPKTSFN
+301 AISDYAPKTSFN

-326 IECVQNKDLLA
+326 VECVQNKDLLA
-337 SINPNQFVKI
+337 SVNPNQFVKI

-370 DSGKD
+370 DNGKD
-375 CSMAA
+375 CSVVA

-393 ENELWLFSHHKTQK
+393 ENELWLFSHKKTQK
-407 IPSMNKLEAGFKIL
+407 IPSMNKLEASFKIL

>member
-27 IAAYKSLELVRLL
+27 IAAYKSLELTRLL
-40 FKSGASVQVVMSEG
+40 FKSGASIQVVMSKG
-54 AKKFVTP
+54 VQKFIKP
-61 LSFEALSHHKVLHDH
+61 LSFEALSHHKVLHDR

-83 HQNALHHNHIAC
+83 HQNKLHHNHIAC

-152 SHLKRLKR
+152 SNLKR
-160 LKDFNHIILDTKNGL
+160 LKDSNHIILDTKNAL

-194 KAAQTLLK
+194 KATQTLLK

-209 EVIIMGGASMEKI
+209 EVIVMGGASIEKI
-222 DSVRTISNLSSGI
+222 DSVRVISNLSSGI
-235 QASALALALYFK
+235 QANALALALYFK

-262 PKEITSVPVSD
+262 PKEIASVLVSD

-284 ANNLQ
+284 AKNLQ

-301 AISDYVPKTSFN
+301 AISDYLPKTSFS
-313 HKLKKSELGETLN
+313 HKLKKSEIGETLN
-326 IECVQNKDLLA
+326 VECVQNKDLLA
-337 SINPNQFVKI
+337 SVNPNQFVKI

-370 DSGKD
+370 NNGKD
-375 CSMAA
+375 CSVVA

-393 ENELWLFSHHKTQK
+393 DNELWLFSHKKTQK
-407 IPSMNKLEAGFKIL
+407 IPSMNKLEASFKIL

>member
-27 IAAYKSLELVRLL
+27 IAAYKSLELTRLL
-40 FKSGASVQVVMSEG
+40 FKSGASIQVVMSEG
-54 AKKFVTP
+54 AKKFIKP
-61 LSFEALSHHKVLHDH
+61 LSFEALSHHKVLHDR

-83 HQNALHHNHIAC
+83 HQNKLHHNHIAC
-95 AANADLLIF
+95 AASADLLIF

-152 SHLKRLKR
+152 SNLKR
-160 LKDFNHIILDTKNGL
+160 LKDSNHIILDTKNAL

-185 MAEPLEILF
+185 MAELLEILF
-194 KAAQTLLK
+194 KATQTLLK

-209 EVIIMGGASMEKI
+209 EVIVMGGASIEKI
-222 DSVRTISNLSSGI
+222 DSVRVISNLSSGI

-262 PKEITSVPVSD
+262 PKEIASVLVSD

-284 ANNLQ
+284 TKNLQ

-301 AISDYVPKTSFN
+301 AISDYLPKTSFN
-313 HKLKKSELGETLN
+313 HKLKKSKIGETLN
-326 IECVQNKDLLA
+326 VECVQNKDLLA
-337 SINPNQFVKI
+337 SVNPNQFVKI

-370 DSGKD
+370 NNGKD
-375 CSMAA
+375 CSVVA

-393 ENELWLFSHHKTQK
+393 ENELWLFSHKKTQK
-407 IPSMNKLEAGFKIL
+407 IPSMNKLEASFKIL

>member
-27 IAAYKSLELVRLL
+27 IAAYKSLELTRLL
-40 FKSGASVQVVMSEG
+40 FKSGASIQVVMSEG
-54 AKKFVTP
+54 AKKFIKP
-61 LSFEALSHHKVLHDH
+61 LSFEALSHHKVLHDR

-83 HQNALHHNHIAC
+83 HQNKLHHNHIAC
-95 AANADLLIF
+95 AASADLLIF

-152 SHLKRLKR
+152 SNLKR
-160 LKDFNHIILDTKNGL
+160 LKDSNHIILDTKNAL

-194 KAAQTLLK
+194 KATQTLLK

-209 EVIIMGGASMEKI
+209 EVIVMGGASVEKI
-222 DSVRTISNLSSGI
+222 DSVRVISNLSSGI

-252 LIASNFPTPL
+252 LIASSFPTPL
-262 PKEITSVPVSD
+262 PKEIASVLVSD

-284 ANNLQ
+284 AKNLQ

-301 AISDYVPKTSFN
+301 AISDYAPKTSFN
-313 HKLKKSELGETLN
+313 HKLKKSEIGETLN
-326 IECVQNKDLLA
+326 VECVQNKDLLA

-370 DSGKD
+370 DNGKD
-375 CSMAA
+375 CSVAA

-393 ENELWLFSHHKTQK
+393 ENELWLFSHKKTQK
-407 IPSMNKLEAGFKIL
+407 IPSMNKLEASFKIL